1 MERTRAH
8 WSRQNYLWCG
18 HRRNLTDKQ
27 IKKIADCGGVIGV
40 NFYKKFLGDG
50 DAFGCVLRHIE
61 HIIKVGGE
69 DVIAFGSDFDG
80 IPETE
85 GLEGCE
91 KMPSLINYLSAHIGA
106 RATRKIC
113 FDNFARVF
121 KEVSG

>member
-1 MERTRAH
+1 MGILPDISH
-8 WSRQNYLWCG
+8 HHSLFIVYYFSLLVNP
-18 HRRNLTDKQ
+18 
-27 IKKIADCGGVIGV
+27 V
-40 NFYKKFLGDG
+40 NFYKKFLVGG

-91 KMPSLINYLSAHIGA
+91 KMPSLIDYLSAHIGA